1 MVLAVRRQSDAEDL
15 PDEDCEDE
23 EEWSFQIEELS
34 YLILWDH
41 DFEDEDLYL
50 DNPPEEAWVLKS
62 FMDID
67 DDYFLDIPDDLK
79 LKEIETTLA
88 KLKALCRSVC
98 ET

>member
-50 DNPPEEAWVLKS
+50 DNPPEEAWVLKG